1 MISRVKNDASQIQ
14 VVPHDVG
21 EVRLQL
27 EQQNELLNQLADA
40 VQILGAAIAPVLINN
55 GAEPVASSEPS
66 LAGSAVQAKRSFSTE
81 IGNMIGMG
89 NDRIETV
96 ISRINELSRMV
107 DI

>member
-1 MISRVKNDASQIQ
+1 MISHVKDDASQVQ
-14 VVPHDVG
+14 VVPHGVG

-27 EQQNELLNQLADA
+27 EQQYELLKQLADA
-40 VQILGAAIAPVLINN
+40 VQILGAAIAPVLMNN

-81 IGNMIGMG
+81 IGTIIGSA

-96 ISRINELSRMV
+96 ISRINELIRMV